1 MTDTT
6 MGSVPSSSGGWKKNR
21 LLRMLIMFFILTGC
35 YVGPLSIAQAIN
47 QFLPKSQHDISLWLS
62 IVAGVIIVLWAY
74 TALVHWLEQRRP
86 VEELRA
92 SAAPGGL
99 ILGAIIGFVIL
110 SAVIGILYLMGAA
123 QFAIPKPILFPS
135 VATAISVISGV
146 AEECIFRGAIFRN
159 LEDGFGSIVA
169 LVFSGAL
176 FGGLHIFNPNAT
188 LFSSTAIAIEAG
200 LLLGAAFMATRSLW
214 LPIGL
219 HFGWNFT
226 EGGFYSTA
234 VSGGAAKGIIKT
246 TLTGPNVLTGGSFG
260 PEASW
265 VTICVCSVLTVIFLF
280 IAVRRGQWRPLQFHV
295 RAP

>member
-21 LLRMLIMFFILTGC
+21 ILRMFIMFFVLLVC
-35 YVGPLSIAQAIN
+35 YFAPLAIG
-47 QFLPKSQHDISLWLS
+47 QTVKKFLPKSQHYILLWLS
-62 IVAGVIIVLWAY
+62 VAVAVPLVLWTY
-74 TALVHWLEQRRP
+74 RALVRWLEQRRAI
-86 VEELRA
+86 EELRA

-99 ILGAIIGFVIL
+99 VLGAIIGFVIL

-135 VATAISVISGV
+135 VATAIAVISGV
-146 AEECIFRGAIFRN
+146 AEECIFRGVVFRN

-176 FGGLHIFNPNAT
+176 FGGLHIFNHGAT
-188 LFSSTAIAIEAG
+188 LFSSVAIAIEAG

-234 VSGGAAKGIIKT
+234 VSGGSVPGIIKT
-246 TLTGPNVLTGGSFG
+246 TLTGPNVLTGGPFG

-265 VTICVCSVLTVIFLF
+265 VTICVCSVLTVIFLA
-280 IAVRRGQWRPLQFHV
+280 IAIRRGQWRPLQFHV

>member
-6 MGSVPSSSGGWKKNR
+6 MTTPSSGGWKKNR
-21 LLRMLIMFFILTGC
+21 ILRMVIMFFILAAC
-35 YVGPLSIAQAIN
+35 YA
-47 QFLPKSQHDISLWLS
+47 LPQLPGGMLRKLHPEHKDLWLWIFIPIGAAISLSVYVW
-62 IVAGVIIVLWAY
+62 
-74 TALVHWLEQRRP
+74 LVHWLEQRRP
-86 VEELRA
+86 VSELRP

-99 ILGAIIGFVIL
+99 IMGAIIGFIIL
-110 SAVIGILYLMGAA
+110 SAVLGILDLMGAA

-135 VATAISVISGV
+135 FAVAISIISGV
-146 AEECIFRGAIFRN
+146 CEELIFRGAVFRN
-159 LEDGFGSIVA
+159 LEDGFGSLVA
-169 LVFSGAL
+169 LVISGAL

-188 LFSSTAIAIEAG
+188 LFSSIAIAIEAG

-234 VSGGAAKGIIKT
+234 VSGGTTPGIIKT
-246 TLTGPNVLTGGSFG
+246 TLTGPNMLTGGAFG

-265 VTICVCSVLTVIFLF
+265 VTMAVCSVLTVIF
-280 IAVRRGQWRPLQFHV
+280 IIVAARRGQWKPLQFHV